1 MKNYRQLLDTLFHK
15 AQASSAGDRLL
26 SQDEIRNLLGKGA
39 SLQPTSNTNKGIRP
53 MVLASA
59 ATGLATLITAG
70 TLLFTGGS
78 TNTPQ
83 QVPAEQQTQQTE
95 QRPNIQIAVPATAQ
109 PVEVTE
115 TTRNTD
121 RNPPPSAPVNIQN
134 IKMLELSN
142 DELLALGIER
152 TDGGAVT
159 VYEKNKNGEVT
170 YMTYSTKGTTINP
183 AAVSTR
189 TFPFFGAE
197 ALRMITDDHG
207 AQRMTSYKDPNS
219 AKTEIT
225 ANTIT
230 STVFLPNNNDINRST
245 VVEVYG
251 KGKNK
256 ITKERPATP
265 EEIRAFQEGDKKQ
278 QELDKN
284 INTLIRAS
292 RWIAVSLP
300 TGIAYT
306 EQDSLNKRWR
316 PDLILWFEPTPEL
329 IAHLPERYR
338 STIEQEVHLAD
349 ISSDASSKP
358 VQSPGDAYLDLWRTR
373 AGAITNSMMMP
384 NPAPASEQHA
394 SIHYTLDQPRTT
406 SINLRDLTGSVLRQV
421 AGAQARATGE
431 WQEEV
436 SLGTL
441 TPGMYLITIETDRG
455 EYVVQRL
462 IVQ

>member
-1 MKNYRQLLDTLFHK
+1 MKNYRQQLDTLFHK

-39 SLQPTSNTNKGIRP
+39 SLQPISNTNKGIRP

-70 TLLFTGGS
+70 TILFTGGS

-83 QVPAEQQTQQTE
+83 QVSAEQQNLPTE
-95 QRPNIQIAVPATAQ
+95 QRPDIQMAKPTTAQ
-109 PVEVTE
+109 PVEATE
-115 TTRNTD
+115 INRNTN
-121 RNPPPSAPVNIQN
+121 RNPQPSAAVDIQN

-152 TDGGAVT
+152 KDGGAVT

-183 AAVSTR
+183 TAVSTR

-197 ALRMITDDHG
+197 ALRMITDDRG
-207 AQRMTSYKDPNS
+207 AQRMTSYKDTKP
-219 AKTEIT
+219 AKTKIT
-225 ANTIT
+225 TTNVT
-230 STVFLPNNNDINRST
+230 STVFLPNNNDINLST

-256 ITKERPATP
+256 TTKERPATP
-265 EEIRAFQEGDKKQ
+265 EEIRVFQEGDTKQ
-278 QELDKN
+278 QEFDKN
-284 INTLIRAS
+284 VSTLIRAS
-292 RWIAVSLP
+292 RWIAISLP

-349 ISSDASSKP
+349 ISNEASSKP
-358 VQSPGDAYLDLWRTR
+358 VQNPNDAYLDLWRTR

-384 NPAPASEQHA
+384 NPAPASEQYA
-394 SIHYTLDQPRTT
+394 KIHYTLGQPRTI

-421 AGAQARATGE
+421 AKTQARSTGE

-455 EYVVQRL
+455 EYAVQRL
-462 IVQ
+462 IVE

>member
-1 MKNYRQLLDTLFHK
+1 MKNYRQQLDTLFHK

-39 SLQPTSNTNKGIRP
+39 SLQPISNTNKGIRP

-70 TLLFTGGS
+70 TILFTGGS
-78 TNTPQ
+78 TNAPQ
-83 QVPAEQQTQQTE
+83 QIPAEQQAQPTE
-95 QRPNIQIAVPATAQ
+95 QRPDIQMAKPTTAQ
-109 PVEVTE
+109 PVEATE
-115 TTRNTD
+115 THRNTN
-121 RNPPPSAPVNIQN
+121 RNPQPSAPVDIQN

-159 VYEKNKNGEVT
+159 VYEKNKNGDVT
-170 YMTYSTKGTTINP
+170 YMTYSTKGTMINP
-183 AAVSTR
+183 TAISEK
-189 TFPFFGAE
+189 TFPFFGAQ
-197 ALRMITDDHG
+197 ALRMITDDRG
-207 AQRMTSYKDPNS
+207 ARRMTSYKDTKTT
-219 AKTEIT
+219 KTEIT
-225 ANTIT
+225 TT
-230 STVFLPNNNDINRST
+230 TVMSTVFLPNTNDINRST

-251 KGKNK
+251 KGKDK
-256 ITKERPATP
+256 ISKERSATP
-265 EEIRAFQEGDKKQ
+265 EEIRAFQEGNKQ
-278 QELDKN
+278 QQEFNKN
-284 INTLIRAS
+284 VNTLIRAG

-300 TGIAYT
+300 TGITYT
-306 EQDSLNKRWR
+306 EQDSINKRWR
-316 PDLILWFEPTPEL
+316 PDLVLWFEPTPEL

-358 VQSPGDAYLDLWRTR
+358 VQNPSDAYLDLWRTR
-373 AGAITNSMMMP
+373 AGAITNSVMMP

-394 SIHYTLDQPRTT
+394 RIHYTLGQPRTI

-421 AGAQARATGE
+421 AKTQARATGE

-462 IVQ
+462 IVE